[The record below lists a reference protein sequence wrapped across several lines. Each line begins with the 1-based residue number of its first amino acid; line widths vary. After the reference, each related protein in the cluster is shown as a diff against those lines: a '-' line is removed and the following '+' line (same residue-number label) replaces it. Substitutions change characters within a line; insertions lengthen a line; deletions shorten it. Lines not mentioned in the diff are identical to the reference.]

1 MTSRAG
7 VTYHS
12 RVAAKKKPKPLAG
25 QDYTPNRAR
34 IDMSCPPVLRELL
47 VDAATVS
54 YESLTG
60 FILHAAF
67 DRARQ
72 LIRNRDQVDAAEE
85 ALRRLPYVRL

>member
-1 MTSRAG
+1 MR
-7 VTYHS
+7 
-12 RVAAKKKPKPLAG
+12 KPPKPLMGA
-25 QDYTPNRAR
+25 DYTPNRAR
-34 IDMSCPPVLRELL
+34 IDMSCPPALRELL

-60 FILHAAF
+60 FILHAAY

-72 LIRNRDQVDAAEE
+72 IIRDRDRLDEAEE

>member
-1 MTSRAG
+1 
-7 VTYHS
+7 
-12 RVAAKKKPKPLAG
+12 
-25 QDYTPNRAR
+25 
-34 IDMSCPPVLRELL
+34 MSCPPVLRELL
-47 VDAATVS
+47 VDAASVS

-72 LIRNRDQVDAAEE
+72 VIRDKDRLEEAEE